1 MKQNKL
7 PELRDNLN
15 STVYYTYNHFTW
27 TVDYRTTGI
36 LGLLIKF
43 LTVYLCITFHFFA
56 LALGEKGV
64 FYSYKKILMLHFC
77 NWKKN
82 ALWSRMFVLKK
93 LSLIKIWVRRKK
105 NQNHTCTIRKN
116 TTNSFIPLGNN
127 IQFSRNTEKEQI
139 IKKKLVTINKYL
151 K

>member
-1 MKQNKL
+1 
-7 PELRDNLN
+7 
-15 STVYYTYNHFTW
+15 
-27 TVDYRTTGI
+27 
-36 LGLLIKF
+36 
-43 LTVYLCITFHFFA
+43 
-56 LALGEKGV
+56 
-64 FYSYKKILMLHFC
+64 
-77 NWKKN
+77 
-82 ALWSRMFVLKK
+82 MFVLKK